1 MFRWGSDASRSS
13 AYSAAPAAPHADRK
27 SPSVLRAVAE
37 VGPGRGRV
45 RLVEVDID
53 VQRRVLERG
62 AGGRGGIIP
71 ARVSSFA
78 VRVERP
84 RDVLEENI
92 RPRDARGAFL
102 DGLDAPRL
110 GSGLGRSGS
119 TLRSRSRSVRGF
131 VLAVGVMASSTRA
144 GPVGLGACAVVARRS
159 RAGGPRGASRGA
171 TAVGVVGSVFA
182 AGGMVRRA
190 HGAPEPLPGR
200 WGSLGGRHRLGPR
213 RVARA
218 TRKSR
223 VSRKTNARR
232 RPRSSRGKGWRG
244 RFAQVAMGDGIRG
257 DEGSIGRLGWAWRV
271 VNSAA
276 PFEGQGTLHDFCDIR
291 YKASS
296 ADDERRIAR
305 FDRRSRASRSGQV
318 LVRFGGGIIPS
329 RAPPSARP
337 FPDITTTKGSMALA
351 SATRAPA
358 LTRLPSFASANRA
371 RLAARP
377 SRVPRA
383 GGGGSFRVI
392 EYGDGTTPEDRGRA
406 SERGGRSTTA
416 AIDSTVTTVA
426 AAADAAVAAPDA
438 PPRVAVAVGA
448 TTSRDD
454 DATTTTC
461 TTDPGVEG
469 TRQKGRD
476 GRGSELEA
484 RLRRR
489 PRPRRLGRQHPRR
502 RRWTRRLRR
511 RDERFPDAN
520 DGGVR
525 WRSRRRVRRQA
536 RRCSR
541 RLRARRPRP
550 R

>member
-1 MFRWGSDASRSS
+1 M
-13 AYSAAPAAPHADRK
+13 
-27 SPSVLRAVAE
+27 
-37 VGPGRGRV
+37 
-45 RLVEVDID
+45 
-53 VQRRVLERG
+53 QRRVLERG
-62 AGGRGGIIP
+62 AGVADASR
-71 ARVSSFA
+71 ASFESFA

-92 RPRDARGAFL
+92 RRGTRGAFL
-102 DGLDAPRL
+102 DGQDAPRL

-190 HGAPEPLPGR
+190 HGGAGTPAGPVG
-200 WGSLGGRHRLGPR
+200 GSLGGRHRLGPR

-406 SERGGRSTTA
+406 SERGPFDDGR
-416 AIDSTVTTVA
+416 DRF
-426 AAADAAVAAPDA
+426 DRHDRGGRGGRGGRAPDA

-448 TTSRDD
+448 TTSVTT
-454 DATTTTC
+454 TTTTC

-469 TRQKGRD
+469 PC
-476 GRGSELEA
+476 A
-484 RLRRR
+484 RKAA
-489 PRPRRLGRQHPRR
+489 
-502 RRWTRRLRR
+502 T
-511 RDERFPDAN
+511 DA
-520 DGGVR
+520 
-525 WRSRRRVRRQA
+525 A
-536 RRCSR
+536 
-541 RLRARRPRP
+541 
-550 R
+550 